1 MARQYTV
8 EVDGRNYQGNTAS
21 AKDQFEA
28 LHIEGRTGL
37 VAMLKKDASE
47 MSMVALLLQ
56 IPFEDVLRLIE
67 LLVRDRIVREAD
79 SVPVAE
85 NLFSDAIHG
94 YYLLLAHALR
104 ENLAGFWQLRRPTG
118 AEAAEQSP

>member
-8 EVDGRNYQGNTAS
+8 EIDGQRYDGTTAS
-21 AKDQFEA
+21 AKNQFEA
-28 LHIEGRTGL
+28 LHIAGRTGL
-37 VAMLKKDASE
+37 VAMLKSDASE
-47 MSMVALLLQ
+47 MSMVALILQ
-56 IPFEDVLRLIE
+56 IPFADVQRLVD
-67 LLVRDRIVREAD
+67 LVVKDCITREAD
-79 SVPVAE
+79 NVPVAE
-85 NLFSDAIHG
+85 NLFGDAIHN